1 MEMDITDK
9 RISDERIAHM
19 HGVAEWMYEHAE
31 EYGCENKDEMYLL
44 GLVHDIGYLY
54 GSKEEHEQKGGE
66 LLGLGNDYGRFVQ
79 AHGLTP
85 QEYMDCNSCFSSEIP
100 NEMIL
105 LWTADMMVDLTGQ
118 PVGFKA
124 RLEDVGKRH
133 GINSEPYRKCKETM
147 LWLENRKAIEF
158 LS

>member
-1 MEMDITDK
+1 MLITN
-9 RISDERIAHM
+9 ERMAHM

-44 GLVHDIGYLY
+44 GLIHDIGYIY
-54 GSKEEHEQKGGE
+54 GNKEEHEQKGAE
-66 LLGLGNDYGRFVQ
+66 LLGINTYYGKFVQ

-85 QEYMDCNSCFSSEIP
+85 REYMNCNGCFDSEIP

-105 LWTADMMVDLTGQ
+105 LWTADMMVDSKGNV
-118 PVGFKA
+118 VGFKA
-124 RLEDVGKRH
+124 RLDDIEKRY
-133 GINSEPYRKCKETM
+133 GIDSESYRICKEIM

-158 LS
+158 LTKQ

>member
-1 MEMDITDK
+1 MLITN
-9 RISDERIAHM
+9 ERMAHM

-44 GLVHDIGYLY
+44 GLIHDIGYIY
-54 GSKEEHEQKGGE
+54 GNKEEHEQKGAE
-66 LLGLGNDYGRFVQ
+66 LLGLNTYYGKFVQ

-85 QEYMDCNSCFSSEIP
+85 QEYMDCNGCFDSEIP

-105 LWTADMMVDLTGQ
+105 LWTADMMVDSKGNI
-118 PVGFKA
+118 VGFKT
-124 RLEDVGKRH
+124 RLDDIEKRY
-133 GINSEPYRKCKETM
+133 GIDSESYRICKEIM

-158 LS
+158 LTKQ

>member
-1 MEMDITDK
+1 MF
-9 RISDERIAHM
+9 ISRERMTHM

-54 GSKEEHEQKGGE
+54 GNKEEHEQKGAE
-66 LLGLGNDYGRFVQ
+66 LLGINTYYGRFVQ

-85 QEYMDCNSCFSSEIP
+85 QEYMDCYGCFASEIP

-105 LWTADMMVDLTGQ
+105 LWSADMTVDLSGDA
-118 PVGFKA
+118 VGFEK
-124 RLEDVGKRH
+124 RLENIGNRH
-133 GINSEPYRKCKETM
+133 GTDSEPYRKCKETM
-147 LWLENRKAIEF
+147 EWLENRKAIKF
-158 LS
+158 LTKNHDLPQ

>member
-1 MEMDITDK
+1 MLITN
-9 RISDERIAHM
+9 ERIAHM

-44 GLVHDIGYLY
+44 GLIHDIGYIY
-54 GSKEEHEQKGGE
+54 GNKEEHEQKGAE
-66 LLGLGNDYGRFVQ
+66 LLGLNTYYGKFVQ

-85 QEYMDCNSCFSSEIP
+85 QEYMDCNGCFDSEIP

-105 LWTADMMVDLTGQ
+105 LWTADMMVDSKGNV
-118 PVGFKA
+118 VGFKA
-124 RLEDVGKRH
+124 RLDDIEKRY
-133 GINSEPYRKCKETM
+133 GINSESYSICKEIM

-158 LS
+158 LTKQ

>member
-1 MEMDITDK
+1 MN

-31 EYGCENKDEMYLL
+31 EYGCENKEEMYLL

-54 GSKEEHEQKGGE
+54 GKNGHEQNGPE
-66 LLGLGNDYGRFVQ
+66 LLGLDTYYGRFVF

-85 QEYMDCNSCFSSEIP
+85 QEYMNCHGCLAPDIP

-105 LWTADMMVDLTGQ
+105 LWTADMTVDMSGN

-124 RLEDVGKRH
+124 RLDNIGRRY
-133 GINSEPYRKCKETM
+133 GIDSEPYRTCQETM
-147 LWLENRKAIEF
+147 LWLENRKAVKF
-158 LS
+158 LLQ

>member
-1 MEMDITDK
+1 MLITN
-9 RISDERIAHM
+9 ERIAHM

-44 GLVHDIGYLY
+44 GLIHDIGYIY
-54 GSKEEHEQKGGE
+54 GNKEEHEQKGAE
-66 LLGLGNDYGRFVQ
+66 LLGLNTYYGKFVQ

-85 QEYMDCNSCFSSEIP
+85 QEYMDCNGCFDSEIP

-105 LWTADMMVDLTGQ
+105 LWTADMMVDSKGNV
-118 PVGFKA
+118 VGFKA
-124 RLEDVGKRH
+124 RLDDIEQRY
-133 GINSEPYRKCKETM
+133 GIDSESYRICKEIM

-158 LS
+158 LTKQ